1 MRRGFIVVL
10 TAIGLCLP
18 VAGANAGE
26 GQLEVTGAWS
36 RATVGSSAPG
46 VVYLTIENHSPQAD
60 RLLSLSTP
68 IARHA
73 SLHQTIREGGMMH
86 MRSVEQ
92 LEIPPG
98 SSVSFEP
105 GGLHVML
112 MGLRSSIE
120 AGDHFP
126 LTIRFEK
133 RGAVEVD
140 VAAGTVGALAPEH
153 RHAVHST
160 R

>member
-1 MRRGFIVVL
+1 MRARFILVV

-18 VAGANAGE
+18 VAPASAGE
-26 GQLEVTGAWS
+26 GQLEVTNAWS

-73 SLHQTIREGGMMH
+73 SLHETVREGGMMH
-86 MRSVEQ
+86 MRPVEH
-92 LEIPPG
+92 LEIPPRA
-98 SSVSFEP
+98 SVSFEP

-112 MGLRSSIE
+112 MNLRSGIE
-120 AGDHFP
+120 AGDHFR

-140 VAAGTVGALAPEH
+140 VVAGSVGALAPEH